1 MIQIMK
7 RNFSKAEKPS
17 EFKSFFRLRLKDR
30 PLKLTSMIKETYKT
44 NKTVRRIIFGA
55 KYLFGNSSI
64 NAYLK
69 YSFFISIFDVP
80 RNISSWSIYNQNVF
94 CREQEKGNDDI

>member
-17 EFKSFFRLRLKDR
+17 EFKAFFRLRLKDR

-55 KYLFGNSSI
+55 KY
-64 NAYLK
+64 
-69 YSFFISIFDVP
+69 
-80 RNISSWSIYNQNVF
+80 
-94 CREQEKGNDDI
+94 